1 KLRVIAAGRGITLPP
16 NMADVR
22 VPDTSPAALAV
33 EAELTTAL
41 REVAR
46 LTRDLEHAEIRDEVQ
61 QNQIALLRRELE
73 ELKKTKG

>member
-1 KLRVIAAGRGITLPP
+1 
-16 NMADVR
+16 DVR